1 MIRNLFT
8 ILMAVLLLFVINHI
22 YQPISRINLYFSQFE
37 NVQTIYK
44 DDYLFRDLNKNQQ
57 LDIYEDA
64 RVSIELRVN
73 DVLSQMTIEEKVGLM
88 FHPPFTVNPGI
99 GMRIYEILIRGN
111 QFTESHIIKKNIN
124 HFNLYGNP
132 DPVKLAKRINQ
143 LQNYAAR
150 SRLGIPL
157 TISSDPIHEVERGG
171 GIASFSVQGFSKW
184 PSQLGLAATRD
195 VELVKKFADIARQEY
210 LAVGIRTAL
219 HPMADLATDPRWA
232 RNFGTF
238 GSDSKLST
246 SLTLAY
252 MDGFQGENI
261 DSQSVLTMVKHFPGG
276 GPQENGLDAHLM
288 SGENQVYPGKMFDY
302 HLEPFIEAINNN
314 LKVIMPYYGI
324 AVDQSNENIAI
335 GFNRY
340 LLNDLL
346 REKLNYDGVIC
357 SDWGIITGRHWGVT
371 NLTIPERY
379 IKAINAGIDQFGGE
393 MHPEIVVQLVKENK
407 INESRIDRSAR
418 RILKNK
424 FELGLFDD
432 PFVDIESV
440 DKLINTQITQKLAL
454 DAQRK
459 SVVMLKNSNLLPL
472 TEETKIYVDGMEFK
486 DSDIN
491 KVNTIEEAD
500 VILMYLHTV
509 FNGNQE
515 PGTDRLFDRFLSN
528 LFPNTDL
535 RFNNQ
540 VIKRASEYSQVK
552 PLILVV
558 DLNRPAILSEL
569 NDLSDALIGTFGV
582 NDEVIHEIINGKT
595 NPSGKLPFE
604 LPSSMS
610 EVEEQFEDVPDDTA
624 NPLYKYGYGL
634 SFTD

>member
-1 MIRNLFT
+1 MIRTLFT

-261 DSQSVLTMVKHFPGG
+261 NSQSVLTMVKHFPGG

-610 EVEEQFEDVPDDTA
+610 EVEEQLEDVPDDTA
-624 NPLYKYGYGL
+624 NPLYEYGYGL

>member
-1 MIRNLFT
+1 MIRALLT
-8 ILMAVLLLFVINHI
+8 ILTALLLIFVINHI

-37 NVQTIYK
+37 SVETIYK
-44 DDYLFRDLNKNQQ
+44 NDYLFRDLNKNQQ

-64 RVSIELRVN
+64 RISSALRVN
-73 DVLSQMTIEEKVGLM
+73 DLLSQMTIEEKVGLM

-111 QFTESHIIKKNIN
+111 QFTESHIIKKHIN

-195 VELVKKFADIARQEY
+195 VQLVKKFADIARQEY

-238 GSDSKLST
+238 GSDSKLSA

-261 DSQSVLTMVKHFPGG
+261 NSQSVLTMVKHFPGG
-276 GPQENGLDAHLM
+276 GPQESGLDAHLM
-288 SGENQVYPGKMFDY
+288 SGKNQVYPGKMFDY

-324 AVDQSNENIAI
+324 TVDQSKENVAI

-407 INESRIDRSAR
+407 IDESRIDQSVR

-440 DKLINTQITQKLAL
+440 DKLINTQTTQKLAL

-486 DSDIN
+486 DSAIN

-515 PGTDRLFDRFLSN
+515 PGTDRLFDKFLSN

-540 VIKRASEYSQVK
+540 VVKRASEYSQVK

-595 NPSGKLPFE
+595 NPSGALPFE

-610 EVEEQFEDVPDDTA
+610 EVEEQLEDVPDDTA

>member
-1 MIRNLFT
+1 MIRAFLT
-8 ILMAVLLLFVINHI
+8 ILTALLLIFVINHI

-37 NVQTIYK
+37 SVETIYK
-44 DDYLFRDLNKNQQ
+44 NDYLFRDLNKNQQ

-64 RVSIELRVN
+64 RISSALRVN
-73 DVLSQMTIEEKVGLM
+73 DLLSQMTIEEKVGLM

-111 QFTESHIIKKNIN
+111 QFTESHIIKKHIN

-195 VELVKKFADIARQEY
+195 VQLVKKFADIARQEY

-238 GSDSKLST
+238 GSDSKLSA

-261 DSQSVLTMVKHFPGG
+261 NSQSVLTMVKHFPGG

-288 SGENQVYPGKMFDY
+288 SGKNQVYPGKMFDY

-324 AVDQSNENIAI
+324 TVDQSKENVAI

-407 INESRIDRSAR
+407 IDESRIDQSVR

-440 DKLINTQITQKLAL
+440 DKLINTQTTQKLAL

-486 DSDIN
+486 DSAIN

-515 PGTDRLFDRFLSN
+515 PGTDRLFDKFLSN

-540 VIKRASEYSQVK
+540 VVKRASEYSQVK

-595 NPSGKLPFE
+595 NPSGALPFE

-610 EVEEQFEDVPDDTA
+610 EVEEQLEDVPDDTA

>member
-1 MIRNLFT
+1 MIRTLFT

-73 DVLSQMTIEEKVGLM
+73 DVLSKMTIEEKVGLM

-261 DSQSVLTMVKHFPGG
+261 NSQSVLTMVKHFPGG

-379 IKAINAGIDQFGGE
+379 IKAINAGVDQFGGE

-407 INESRIDRSAR
+407 IDESRIDRSAR

-440 DKLINTQITQKLAL
+440 DKLINTEITRKLAL

-610 EVEEQFEDVPDDTA
+610 EVEEQLEDVPDDTA

>member
-1 MIRNLFT
+1 
-8 ILMAVLLLFVINHI
+8 MAVLLLFVINHI

-261 DSQSVLTMVKHFPGG
+261 NSQSVLTMVKHFPGG

-393 MHPEIVVQLVKENK
+393 MHPEIVVQLVRENK
-407 INESRIDRSAR
+407 IDESRIDRSAR

-459 SVVMLKNSNLLPL
+459 SVVMLKNNNLLPL

-610 EVEEQFEDVPDDTA
+610 EVEEQLEDVPDDTA
-624 NPLYKYGYGL
+624 NPLYEYGYGL

>member
-1 MIRNLFT
+1 
-8 ILMAVLLLFVINHI
+8 MAVLLLFVINHI

-261 DSQSVLTMVKHFPGG
+261 NSQSVLTMVKHFPGG

-346 REKLNYDGVIC
+346 REKLNYEGVIC

-440 DKLINTQITQKLAL
+440 DKLINTQTTQKLAL

>member
-1 MIRNLFT
+1 MIRTLFT

-171 GIASFSVQGFSKW
+171 GIASFSVRGFSKW

-261 DSQSVLTMVKHFPGG
+261 NSQSVLTMVKHFPGG

-610 EVEEQFEDVPDDTA
+610 EVEEQLEDVPDDTA

>member
-1 MIRNLFT
+1 
-8 ILMAVLLLFVINHI
+8 
-22 YQPISRINLYFSQFE
+22 
-37 NVQTIYK
+37 
-44 DDYLFRDLNKNQQ
+44 
-57 LDIYEDA
+57 
-64 RVSIELRVN
+64 
-73 DVLSQMTIEEKVGLM
+73 MTIEEKVGLM

-195 VELVKKFADIARQEY
+195 VGLVKKFADIARQEY

-261 DSQSVLTMVKHFPGG
+261 NSQSVLTMVKHFPGG

-407 INESRIDRSAR
+407 IDESRIDRSAR

-440 DKLINTQITQKLAL
+440 DKLINTQITRKLAL

-459 SVVMLKNSNLLPL
+459 SVVMLKNNNLLPL

-558 DLNRPAILSEL
+558 DLNRPAILS
-569 NDLSDALIGTFGV
+569 LSLIH
-582 NDEVIHEIINGKT
+582 I
-595 NPSGKLPFE
+595 
-604 LPSSMS
+604 
-610 EVEEQFEDVPDDTA
+610 
-624 NPLYKYGYGL
+624 
-634 SFTD
+634 

>member
-1 MIRNLFT
+1 
-8 ILMAVLLLFVINHI
+8 MAALLLFVINHI

-261 DSQSVLTMVKHFPGG
+261 NSQSVLTMVKHFPGG

-393 MHPEIVVQLVKENK
+393 MHPEIVVQLVRENK
-407 INESRIDRSAR
+407 IDESRIDRSAR

-491 KVNTIEEAD
+491 KVNNIEEAD

-610 EVEEQFEDVPDDTA
+610 EVEEQLEDVPDDTA
-624 NPLYKYGYGL
+624 NPLYEYGYGL

>member
-1 MIRNLFT
+1 MIRTLFT

-150 SRLGIPL
+150 ASLGIPL

-195 VELVKKFADIARQEY
+195 VQLVKKFADIARQEY
-210 LAVGIRTAL
+210 LAVGMRTAL

-261 DSQSVLTMVKHFPGG
+261 NSQSVLTMVKHFPGG

-393 MHPEIVVQLVKENK
+393 MHPEIVVQLVRENK
-407 INESRIDRSAR
+407 IDESRIDRSAR

-440 DKLINTQITQKLAL
+440 DKLINTQTTQKLAL

-540 VIKRASEYSQVK
+540 VVKRASEYSQVK

-582 NDEVIHEIINGKT
+582 NDEVIHEVINGKT

-610 EVEEQFEDVPDDTA
+610 EVEEQLEDVPDDTA

>member
-1 MIRNLFT
+1 MIRTLFT

-261 DSQSVLTMVKHFPGG
+261 NSQSVLTMVKHFPGG

-393 MHPEIVVQLVKENK
+393 MHPEIVVQLVRENK
-407 INESRIDRSAR
+407 IDESRIDRSAR

-440 DKLINTQITQKLAL
+440 DKLINTQITRKLAL

-459 SVVMLKNSNLLPL
+459 SVVMLKNNNLLPL

>member
-1 MIRNLFT
+1 MIRTLFT

-261 DSQSVLTMVKHFPGG
+261 NSQSVLTMVKHFPGG

-340 LLNDLL
+340 LLSDLL

-407 INESRIDRSAR
+407 IDESRIDRSAR

-459 SVVMLKNSNLLPL
+459 SVVMLKNNNLLPL

-610 EVEEQFEDVPDDTA
+610 EVEEQLEDVPDDTA

>member
-1 MIRNLFT
+1 
-8 ILMAVLLLFVINHI
+8 MAVLLLFVINHI

-73 DVLSQMTIEEKVGLM
+73 DVLSKMTIEEKVGLM

-261 DSQSVLTMVKHFPGG
+261 NSQSVLTMVKHFPGG

-379 IKAINAGIDQFGGE
+379 IKAINAGVDQFGGE
-393 MHPEIVVQLVKENK
+393 MHPEIVVQLVRENK
-407 INESRIDRSAR
+407 IDESRIDRSAR

-440 DKLINTQITQKLAL
+440 DKLINTEITRKLAL

-610 EVEEQFEDVPDDTA
+610 EVEEQLEDVPDDTA

>member
-1 MIRNLFT
+1 
-8 ILMAVLLLFVINHI
+8 MAVLLLFVINHI

-261 DSQSVLTMVKHFPGG
+261 NSQSVLTMVKHFPGG

-324 AVDQSNENIAI
+324 AVDQSHENIAI

-393 MHPEIVVQLVKENK
+393 MHPEIVVQLVRENK
-407 INESRIDRSAR
+407 IDESRIDRSAR

-440 DKLINTQITQKLAL
+440 DKLINTEITRKLAL

-610 EVEEQFEDVPDDTA
+610 EVEEQLEDVPDDTA

>member
-1 MIRNLFT
+1 MIRTLFT
-8 ILMAVLLLFVINHI
+8 ILMAALLLFVINHI

-261 DSQSVLTMVKHFPGG
+261 NSQSVLTMVKHFPGG

-324 AVDQSNENIAI
+324 AVDQSNENVAI

-432 PFVDIESV
+432 PFVDIVSV

>member
-1 MIRNLFT
+1 MIRTLFT
-8 ILMAVLLLFVINHI
+8 ILMAALLLFVINHI

-171 GIASFSVQGFSKW
+171 GIASFSVRGFSKW

-261 DSQSVLTMVKHFPGG
+261 NSQSVLTMVKHFPGG

-393 MHPEIVVQLVKENK
+393 MHPEIVVQLVRENK
-407 INESRIDRSAR
+407 IDESRIDRSAR

-459 SVVMLKNSNLLPL
+459 SVVVLKNSNLLPL

-610 EVEEQFEDVPDDTA
+610 EVEEQLEDVPDDTA
-624 NPLYKYGYGL
+624 NPLYEYGYGL

>member
-1 MIRNLFT
+1 MIRTLFT
-8 ILMAVLLLFVINHI
+8 ILMAALLLFVINHI

-64 RVSIELRVN
+64 RVSTELRVN

-261 DSQSVLTMVKHFPGG
+261 NSQSVLTMVKHFPGG

-379 IKAINAGIDQFGGE
+379 IKAINAGVDQFGGE
-393 MHPEIVVQLVKENK
+393 MHPEIVVQLVRENK
-407 INESRIDRSAR
+407 IDESRIDRSAR

-459 SVVMLKNSNLLPL
+459 SVVLLKNSNLLPL

-491 KVNTIEEAD
+491 KVNNIEEAD

-610 EVEEQFEDVPDDTA
+610 EVEEQLEDVPDDTA
-624 NPLYKYGYGL
+624 NPLYEYGYGL

>member
-1 MIRNLFT
+1 
-8 ILMAVLLLFVINHI
+8 MAALLLFVINHI

-171 GIASFSVQGFSKW
+171 GIASFSVRGFSKW

-261 DSQSVLTMVKHFPGG
+261 NSQSVLTMVKHFPGG

-440 DKLINTQITQKLAL
+440 DKLINTQITRKLAL

-459 SVVMLKNSNLLPL
+459 SVVMLKNNYLLPL

-610 EVEEQFEDVPDDTA
+610 EVEEQLEDVPDDTA

>member
-1 MIRNLFT
+1 MIRTLFT

-73 DVLSQMTIEEKVGLM
+73 DVLSKMTIEEKVGLM

-261 DSQSVLTMVKHFPGG
+261 NSQSVLTMVKHFPGG

-379 IKAINAGIDQFGGE
+379 IKAINAGVDQFGGE
-393 MHPEIVVQLVKENK
+393 MHPEIVVQLVRENK
-407 INESRIDRSAR
+407 IDESRIDRSAR

-610 EVEEQFEDVPDDTA
+610 EVEEQLEDVPDDTA
-624 NPLYKYGYGL
+624 NPLYEYGYGL

>member
-1 MIRNLFT
+1 MIRTLFT

-195 VELVKKFADIARQEY
+195 AELVKKFADIARQEY

-261 DSQSVLTMVKHFPGG
+261 NSQSVLTMVKHFPGG

-407 INESRIDRSAR
+407 IDESRIDRSAR

-440 DKLINTQITQKLAL
+440 DKLINTQTTQKLAL

-582 NDEVIHEIINGKT
+582 NDDVIHEIINGKT

-610 EVEEQFEDVPDDTA
+610 EVEKQLEDVPDDTA

>member
-1 MIRNLFT
+1 MIRALLT
-8 ILMAVLLLFVINHI
+8 ILTALLLIFVINHI

-37 NVQTIYK
+37 SVETIYK
-44 DDYLFRDLNKNQQ
+44 NDYLFRDLNKNQQ

-64 RVSIELRVN
+64 RISNALRVN
-73 DVLSQMTIEEKVGLM
+73 DLLSQMTIEEKVGLM

-111 QFTESHIIKKNIN
+111 QFTESHIIKKHIN

-238 GSDSKLST
+238 GSDSKLSA

-261 DSQSVLTMVKHFPGG
+261 NSQSVLTMVKHFPGG

-432 PFVDIESV
+432 PFVDIVSV

-610 EVEEQFEDVPDDTA
+610 EVEEQLEDVPDDTA

>member
-1 MIRNLFT
+1 MIRTLFT
-8 ILMAVLLLFVINHI
+8 ILMAALLLFVINHI

-261 DSQSVLTMVKHFPGG
+261 NSQSVLTMVKHFPGG

-407 INESRIDRSAR
+407 IDESRIDRSAR

-432 PFVDIESV
+432 PFVDIVSV

-459 SVVMLKNSNLLPL
+459 SVVMLKNNNLLPL

-610 EVEEQFEDVPDDTA
+610 EVEEQLEDVPDDTA

>member
-1 MIRNLFT
+1 
-8 ILMAVLLLFVINHI
+8 MAALLLFVINHI

-57 LDIYEDA
+57 LDIYEDT
-64 RVSIELRVN
+64 RVSIELRIN

-219 HPMADLATDPRWA
+219 HPMADLASDPRWA

-238 GSDSKLST
+238 GADSKLST

-261 DSQSVLTMVKHFPGG
+261 NSQSVLTMVKHFPGG

-393 MHPEIVVQLVKENK
+393 MHPEIVVQLVRENK
-407 INESRIDRSAR
+407 IDESRIDRSAR

-459 SVVMLKNSNLLPL
+459 SVVVLKNSNLLPL

-500 VILMYLHTV
+500 VILMYLHTI

-610 EVEEQFEDVPDDTA
+610 EVEEQLEDVPDDTA
-624 NPLYKYGYGL
+624 NPLYEYGYGL

>member
-1 MIRNLFT
+1 MIRTLFT
-8 ILMAVLLLFVINHI
+8 ILMAALLLFVINHI

-261 DSQSVLTMVKHFPGG
+261 NSQSVLTMVKHFPGG

-459 SVVMLKNSNLLPL
+459 SVVMLKNNNLLPL

-610 EVEEQFEDVPDDTA
+610 EVEEQLEDVPDDTA

>member
-1 MIRNLFT
+1 MIKALLT
-8 ILMAVLLLFVINHI
+8 ILTALLLILVINHI

-37 NVQTIYK
+37 SVETIYK
-44 DDYLFRDLNKNQQ
+44 NDYLFRDLNKNQQ
-57 LDIYEDA
+57 LDTYEDA
-64 RVSIELRVN
+64 RISIALRVN
-73 DVLSQMTIEEKVGLM
+73 DLLSQMTIEEKVGLM

-111 QFTESHIIKKNIN
+111 QFTESHIIKKHIN

-195 VELVKKFADIARQEY
+195 AELVKKFADIARQEY

-238 GSDSKLST
+238 GSDSKLSA

-261 DSQSVLTMVKHFPGG
+261 NSQSVLTMVKHFPGG

-288 SGENQVYPGKMFDY
+288 SGKNQVYPGKMFDY

-324 AVDQSNENIAI
+324 VVDQSKDNVAI

-346 REKLNYDGVIC
+346 RGKLNYDGVIC

-407 INESRIDRSAR
+407 IDESRIDQSVR
-418 RILKNK
+418 RILRNK

-440 DKLINTQITQKLAL
+440 DKLINTQTTQKLAL

-515 PGTDRLFDRFLSN
+515 PGTDRLFDKFLSN

-540 VIKRASEYSQVK
+540 VVKRASVYSQVK

-582 NDEVIHEIINGKT
+582 DDEVIHEIINGKT

-624 NPLYKYGYGL
+624 NPLYRYGYGL

>member
-1 MIRNLFT
+1 MIRAILT
-8 ILMAVLLLFVINHI
+8 ILTALLLIFVINHI

-37 NVQTIYK
+37 SVQTIYK
-44 DDYLFRDLNKNQQ
+44 NDYLFRDLNKNQQ

-64 RVSIELRVN
+64 RISSALRVN
-73 DVLSQMTIEEKVGLM
+73 DLLSQMTIEEKVGLM

-111 QFTESHIIKKNIN
+111 QFTESHIIKKHIN

-195 VELVKKFADIARQEY
+195 AKLVKKFADIARQEY

-238 GSDSKLST
+238 GSDSKLSA

-252 MDGFQGENI
+252 IDGFQGENI
-261 DSQSVLTMVKHFPGG
+261 NSQSVLTMVKHFPGG

-288 SGENQVYPGKMFDY
+288 SGKNQVYPGKMFNY

-324 AVDQSNENIAI
+324 TVDQSKENVAI

-407 INESRIDRSAR
+407 IDESRIDQSVR

-440 DKLINTQITQKLAL
+440 DKLINTQTTQKLAL

-500 VILMYLHTV
+500 VVLMYLHTV

-515 PGTDRLFDRFLSN
+515 PGTDRLFDKFLSN

-540 VIKRASEYSQVK
+540 VVKRASEYSQVK

-595 NPSGKLPFE
+595 NPSGTLPFE

-610 EVEEQFEDVPDDTA
+610 EVEEQLEDVPDDTA

>member
-1 MIRNLFT
+1 MIRTLFT
-8 ILMAVLLLFVINHI
+8 ILMAALLLFVINHI

-171 GIASFSVQGFSKW
+171 GIASFSVRGFSKW

-261 DSQSVLTMVKHFPGG
+261 NSQSVLTMVKHFPGG

-393 MHPEIVVQLVKENK
+393 MHPEIVVQLVRENK
-407 INESRIDRSAR
+407 IDESRIDRSAR

>member
-1 MIRNLFT
+1 MIRALLT
-8 ILMAVLLLFVINHI
+8 VLTALLLIFVINHI

-37 NVQTIYK
+37 SVETIYK
-44 DDYLFRDLNKNQQ
+44 NDYLFRDLNKNQQ

-64 RVSIELRVN
+64 RISSALRVN
-73 DVLSQMTIEEKVGLM
+73 DLLSQMTIEEKVGLM

-111 QFTESHIIKKNIN
+111 QFTESHIIKKHIN

-195 VELVKKFADIARQEY
+195 AELVKKFADIARKEY

-238 GSDSKLST
+238 GSDSKLSA

-261 DSQSVLTMVKHFPGG
+261 NSQSVLTMVKHFPGG

-288 SGENQVYPGKMFDY
+288 SGKNQVYPGKMFDY

-324 AVDQSNENIAI
+324 TVDQSKENVAI

-407 INESRIDRSAR
+407 IDESRIDQSVR

-424 FELGLFDD
+424 FELGLFDE

-440 DKLINTQITQKLAL
+440 DKLINTQTTQKLAL

-486 DSDIN
+486 NSAIN

-515 PGTDRLFDRFLSN
+515 PGTDRLFDKFLSN

-540 VIKRASEYSQVK
+540 VVKRASEYSQVK

-582 NDEVIHEIINGKT
+582 NDEVIHEIINGRT
-595 NPSGKLPFE
+595 NPSGALPFE

-610 EVEEQFEDVPDDTA
+610 EVEEQLEDVPDDTA

>member
-1 MIRNLFT
+1 MIRTLFT
-8 ILMAVLLLFVINHI
+8 ILMAALLLFVINHI

-238 GSDSKLST
+238 GSDSKLSA

-261 DSQSVLTMVKHFPGG
+261 NSQSVLTMVKHFPGG

-393 MHPEIVVQLVKENK
+393 MHPEIVVQLVRENK
-407 INESRIDRSAR
+407 IDESRIDRSAR

-610 EVEEQFEDVPDDTA
+610 EVEEQLEDVPDDTA
-624 NPLYKYGYGL
+624 NPLYEYGYGL

>member
-1 MIRNLFT
+1 MIRTLFT
-8 ILMAVLLLFVINHI
+8 ILMAALLLFVINHI
-22 YQPISRINLYFSQFE
+22 YQPINRINLYFSQFE

-171 GIASFSVQGFSKW
+171 GIASFSVRGFSKW

-261 DSQSVLTMVKHFPGG
+261 NSQSVLTMVKHFPGG

-288 SGENQVYPGKMFDY
+288 SGKNQVYPGKMFDY
-302 HLEPFIEAINNN
+302 HLEPFIKAINNN

-346 REKLNYDGVIC
+346 REKLNYEGVIC

-407 INESRIDRSAR
+407 IDESRIDRSAR

-440 DKLINTQITQKLAL
+440 DKLINTQTTQKLAL

-540 VIKRASEYSQVK
+540 VVKRASEYSQLK

-558 DLNRPAILSEL
+558 DINRPAILSEL

-582 NDEVIHEIINGKT
+582 NDDVIHEIINGKT

-610 EVEEQFEDVPDDTA
+610 EVEEQLEDVPDDTA

>member
-1 MIRNLFT
+1 MIRTLFT

-73 DVLSQMTIEEKVGLM
+73 DVLSQMTIKEKVGLM

-261 DSQSVLTMVKHFPGG
+261 NSQSVLTMVKHFPGG

-302 HLEPFIEAINNN
+302 HLEPFVEAINNN

-393 MHPEIVVQLVKENK
+393 MHPEIVVQLVRENK
-407 INESRIDRSAR
+407 IDESRIDRSAR

-540 VIKRASEYSQVK
+540 VIKRASEYSQLK

-582 NDEVIHEIINGKT
+582 HDEVIHEIINGKT

-610 EVEEQFEDVPDDTA
+610 EVEEQLEDVPDDTA
-624 NPLYKYGYGL
+624 NPLYEYGYGL

>member
-1 MIRNLFT
+1 MIRTLFT
-8 ILMAVLLLFVINHI
+8 ILMAALLLFVINHI
-22 YQPISRINLYFSQFE
+22 YQPINRINLYFSQFE

-195 VELVKKFADIARQEY
+195 AELVKKFADIARQEY

-261 DSQSVLTMVKHFPGG
+261 NSQSVLTMVKHFPGG

-340 LLNDLL
+340 LLSDLL

-407 INESRIDRSAR
+407 IDESRIDRSAR

-440 DKLINTQITQKLAL
+440 DKLINTQTTQKLAL

-610 EVEEQFEDVPDDTA
+610 EVEEQLEDVPDDTA

>member
-1 MIRNLFT
+1 MIRALLT
-8 ILMAVLLLFVINHI
+8 VLTALLLIFVINHI

-37 NVQTIYK
+37 SVETIYK
-44 DDYLFRDLNKNQQ
+44 NDYLFRDLNKNQQ

-64 RVSIELRVN
+64 RISSALRVN
-73 DVLSQMTIEEKVGLM
+73 DLLSQMTIEEKVGLM

-111 QFTESHIIKKNIN
+111 QFTESHIIKKHIN

-195 VELVKKFADIARQEY
+195 AELVKKFADIARKEY

-238 GSDSKLST
+238 GSDSELSA

-261 DSQSVLTMVKHFPGG
+261 NSQSVLTMVKHFPGG

-288 SGENQVYPGKMFDY
+288 SGKNQVYPGKMFDY

-324 AVDQSNENIAI
+324 TVDQSKENVAI

-407 INESRIDRSAR
+407 IDESRIDQSVR

-440 DKLINTQITQKLAL
+440 DKLINTQTTQKLAL

-486 DSDIN
+486 NSAIN

-515 PGTDRLFDRFLSN
+515 PGTDRLFDKFLSN

-540 VIKRASEYSQVK
+540 VVKRASEYSQVK

-595 NPSGKLPFE
+595 NPSGALPFE
-604 LPSSMS
+604 LPSSMN
-610 EVEEQFEDVPDDTA
+610 EVEEQLEDVPDDTA

>member
-1 MIRNLFT
+1 
-8 ILMAVLLLFVINHI
+8 MAALLLFVINHI

-195 VELVKKFADIARQEY
+195 AELVKKFADIARQEY

-261 DSQSVLTMVKHFPGG
+261 NSQSVLTMVKHFPGG

-340 LLNDLL
+340 LLNNLL

-407 INESRIDRSAR
+407 IDESRIDRSAR

-440 DKLINTQITQKLAL
+440 DKLINTQTTQKLAL

-515 PGTDRLFDRFLSN
+515 PGTDRLFDKFLSN

-540 VIKRASEYSQVK
+540 VVKRASEYSQVK

-582 NDEVIHEIINGKT
+582 NDDVIHEIINGKT

-604 LPSSMS
+604 LPSMS
-610 EVEEQFEDVPDDTA
+610 EVEEQLEDVPDDTA
-624 NPLYKYGYGL
+624 NPLYEYAYGL

>member
-1 MIRNLFT
+1 MIRTLFT

-261 DSQSVLTMVKHFPGG
+261 NSQSVLTMVKHFPGG

-393 MHPEIVVQLVKENK
+393 MHPEIVVQLVRENK
-407 INESRIDRSAR
+407 IDESRIDRSAR

-459 SVVMLKNSNLLPL
+459 SVVMLKNNNLLPL

>member
-1 MIRNLFT
+1 MIRTLFT
-8 ILMAVLLLFVINHI
+8 ILMAALLLFVINHI

-195 VELVKKFADIARQEY
+195 AELVKKFADIARQEY

-261 DSQSVLTMVKHFPGG
+261 NSQSVLTMVKHFPGG

-346 REKLNYDGVIC
+346 REKLNYEGVIC

-393 MHPEIVVQLVKENK
+393 MHPEIVVQLVRENK
-407 INESRIDRSAR
+407 IDESRIDRSAR

-440 DKLINTQITQKLAL
+440 DKLINTQTTQKLAL

-540 VIKRASEYSQVK
+540 VVKRASEYSQLK

-558 DLNRPAILSEL
+558 DINRPAILSEL

-610 EVEEQFEDVPDDTA
+610 EVEEQLEDVPDDTA

>member
-1 MIRNLFT
+1 
-8 ILMAVLLLFVINHI
+8 MAVLLLFVINHI

-73 DVLSQMTIEEKVGLM
+73 DVLSQMTIKEKVGLM

-195 VELVKKFADIARQEY
+195 EELVKKFADIARQEY

-261 DSQSVLTMVKHFPGG
+261 NSQSVLTMVKHFPGG

-340 LLNDLL
+340 LLNHLL

-393 MHPEIVVQLVKENK
+393 MHPEIVVQLVRENK
-407 INESRIDRSAR
+407 IDESRIDRSAR

-486 DSDIN
+486 
-491 KVNTIEEAD
+491 VT
-500 VILMYLHTV
+500 
-509 FNGNQE
+509 
-515 PGTDRLFDRFLSN
+515 LFMSLS
-528 LFPNTDL
+528 
-535 RFNNQ
+535 
-540 VIKRASEYSQVK
+540 
-552 PLILVV
+552 
-558 DLNRPAILSEL
+558 LNSI
-569 NDLSDALIGTFGV
+569 
-582 NDEVIHEIINGKT
+582 
-595 NPSGKLPFE
+595 PS
-604 LPSSMS
+604 
-610 EVEEQFEDVPDDTA
+610 T
-624 NPLYKYGYGL
+624 
-634 SFTD
+634 

>member
-1 MIRNLFT
+1 
-8 ILMAVLLLFVINHI
+8 MAALLLFVINHI

-37 NVQTIYK
+37 NIQTIYK

-195 VELVKKFADIARQEY
+195 VQLVKKFADIARQEY

-238 GSDSKLST
+238 GSDSKLSA

-261 DSQSVLTMVKHFPGG
+261 NSQSVLTMVKHFPGG

-393 MHPEIVVQLVKENK
+393 MHPEIVVQLVRENK
-407 INESRIDRSAR
+407 IDESRIDRSAR

-440 DKLINTQITQKLAL
+440 DKLINTQTTQKLAL